1 MKTLLTALLALL
13 LSSAAL
19 AGPSLRSAGGGVTLS
34 LEGEHGQTLPTY
46 YHRGATYVL
55 GEMGQRYN
63 VRVSNSTGE
72 RVEVV
77 LTVDGRDAISGDLG
91 DYRNQRGYLIG
102 PYSSIVVDGFRR
114 SHSEVAAF
122 RFTTRSDGYSSRRGS
137 PQHSGVV
144 GAAVFR
150 EAVPQVYAPPQPVY
164 PYPTYPD
171 YEYDG
176 SYGHRGAEAGE
187 GRLGSGG
194 DFRAEEPSSE
204 LAAKDKAPAA
214 SAPATP
220 TESRDDVLGSAEPA
234 RREAGRSSSAAADE
248 AYAPHGGATGY
259 GGGGYAVRPAPP
271 PKAKK
276 NNLGTQYGE
285 SRYSPV
291 TEVPFRR
298 AGSSPSKVLGLYYD
312 DYAGLQ
318 ARGVIA
324 RPGAAVGG
332 PQPFPVNRRFAPPPP
347 AY

>member
-1 MKTLLTALLALL
+1 MKTLLTALLSLL
-13 LSSAAL
+13 LTSAAF
-19 AGPSLRSAGGGVTLS
+19 AGPSLRSAGSGVTLS
-34 LEGEHGQTLPTY
+34 LEGEAGQTLPTY

-63 VRVSNSTGE
+63 VRLTNSTGE

-91 DYRNQRGYLIG
+91 DYRNQRGYLVA

-122 RFTTRSDGYSSRRGS
+122 RFTTRSDGYSSRRGT

-150 EAVPQVYAPPQPVY
+150 ESQPQVYAPPQPVY
-164 PYPTYPD
+164 PYPGHP
-171 YEYDG
+171 YDG
-176 SYGHRGAEAGE
+176 GYGHRGAEESE
-187 GRLGSGG
+187 GRLGSDG
-194 DFRAEEPSSE
+194 DFRAEASSE
-204 LAAKDKAPAA
+204 TVAKDKAPAA
-214 SAPATP
+214 PAS
-220 TESRDDVLGSAEPA
+220 EADDTVAAAEPA
-234 RREAGRSSSAAADE
+234 RRDAPKASSADE
-248 AYAPHGGATGY
+248 AYVPHGGATGY
-259 GGGGYAVRPAPP
+259 GGGGYAARPAPT
-271 PKAKK
+271 PKPKK

-298 AGSSPSKVLGLYYD
+298 ASNSPSQILGLYYD
-312 DYAGLQ
+312 DYSGLQ

-324 RPGAAVGG
+324 RPGAPIGG

-347 AY
+347 F